1 MKLFNRIGKARGL
14 ILEVKVMFWD
24 TFAGVYDL
32 FENAYN
38 GKVNREFTTR
48 VASYIN
54 SGDQVLECACGTGMI
69 SSKVAPK
76 CERLIATD
84 FSQNM
89 LKKASKKCRKYSNA
103 SFEFGNIMELNFE
116 DESFDKVIAGN
127 VIHLLDEPYK
137 AIGELLR
144 VCKVGG
150 KVIIPT
156 YVTGEGKAKG
166 SKLIKLFKKIGGN
179 FKVEFN
185 SESYKEFFK
194 KGGIEVSEFNMVE
207 GRMGCYIAVI
217 EKK

>member
-1 MKLFNRIGKARGL
+1 
-14 ILEVKVMFWD
+14 MFWD

-38 GKVNREFTTR
+38 GKVNRKFTSE
-48 VASYIN
+48 VAGYIN
-54 SGDQVLECACGTGMI
+54 KTDKVLECACGTGMI
-69 SSKVAPK
+69 SSKVAPN
-76 CERLIATD
+76 CESLIATD

-89 LKKASKKCRKYSNA
+89 LKQASKKCSKFNNV
-103 SFEFGNIMELNFE
+103 SFEFGNIMELRFE

-137 AIGELLR
+137 AIDELLR
-144 VCKVGG
+144 VCKKGG

-179 FKVEFN
+179 FKVEFDSN
-185 SESYKEFFK
+185 SYKEFFK
-194 KGGIEVSEFNMVE
+194 KGGIEVSEFNLVE
-207 GRMGCYIAVI
+207 GRMGCNIAII